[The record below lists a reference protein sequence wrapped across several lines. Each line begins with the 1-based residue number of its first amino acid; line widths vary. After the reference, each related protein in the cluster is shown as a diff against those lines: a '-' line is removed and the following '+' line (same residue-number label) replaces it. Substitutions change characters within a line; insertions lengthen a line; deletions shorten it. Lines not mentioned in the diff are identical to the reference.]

1 MQAIDKALR
10 VRIYCANG
18 AAAQEVSVI
27 PGDMLCSYQHPT
39 CLGTELPGV
48 QCSADEL

>member
-1 MQAIDKALR
+1 MQAINATLQ

-18 AAAQEVSVI
+18 AAVQQVSVI

-39 CLGTELPGV
+39 CLGKELKGV
-48 QCSADEL
+48 QCSAAEL